1 MWCFTYV
8 CHQVTTHLALTDWSY
23 HKGGHSIHP
32 NIEEFH
38 WCWDNLTAITQSSCT
53 NRWCQKPNVCKQM
66 CDLVLYWTI
75 YLKGHLG
82 SKVSGTFTPL
92 IYEHLLIRSE
102 VWIFFLVPIRSEVWI
117 FSLVPIRSEVW
128 IFFLVPIRSEVWIFY
143 IGTYNEWSLNFLLGT
158 YKEWS
163 LNFLLGTYKE
173 KSLNFLMHNNCNRN
187 YVVYVFLYTMRIQF
201 KLVYL

>member
-117 FSLVPIRSEVW
+117 FCLVPIRSEVEWSWISSLVPIRSEVW
-128 IFFLVPIRSEVWIFY
+128 IFSLVPIRSEVWIFSLVP
-143 IGTYNEWSLNFLLGT
+143 IRSEVEWSLNFLH
-158 YKEWS
+158 W
-163 LNFLLGTYKE
+163 
-173 KSLNFLMHNNCNRN
+173 
-187 YVVYVFLYTMRIQF
+187 
-201 KLVYL
+201 YL